1 MAKCE
6 MFSNNT
12 FQSQLRMKPMD
23 NKYPHVIY
31 VEDVL
36 PEGSDIKRQAKDP
49 VEGIKTC
56 KGSGYRGLCIQSMM
70 FVMPTCF

>member
-1 MAKCE
+1 
-6 MFSNNT
+6 
-12 FQSQLRMKPMD
+12 MD